1 MEKVSIIIPYFNKKD
16 YIHSTL
22 NSVFKQTYKNFEILI
37 IYDDPSKKDLDLI
50 KELKKKDKR
59 IRLIINKKNIG
70 PGYSRNKG
78 LDKAKGNYIA
88 FLDSDDLWKKG
99 KLKNQISFMKK
110 NDINFSHFL

>member
-50 KELKKKDKR
+50 KELKKR
-59 IRLIINKKNIG
+59 IKE
-70 PGYSRNKG
+70 
-78 LDKAKGNYIA
+78 LD
-88 FLDSDDLWKKG
+88 
-99 KLKNQISFMKK
+99 
-110 NDINFSHFL
+110 